1 MRRITIASTL
11 ISIGAICLIFIGALC
26 FIAPSWFEGHP
37 SLREEMALEI
47 YVCGI
52 IIAIGG
58 IYFADEFLKV
68 EKIIFDIESLPLF
81 KTNEAVD
88 GAPFAGEGIVEP
100 ENGKILKSPYTNT
113 PCVYFHSIKE
123 KYVKGERSGSWIIVE
138 NISNFVPFCI
148 KDEGGKLKVD
158 LTNLD
163 NDFSG
168 YIISKRNIPDPKNS
182 EVDCDAILKHHPY
195 LFSQGTETSILN
207 PFFTPKYRVSEF
219 VLKPGTK
226 VFVYGMVSRRDGE
239 LVLHEDEKCPLII
252 SKKNRDQY
260 VREFYRGENLIY
272 LRHFLVAIGFTMSLL
287 AINYFVQ
294 LNQISL
300 LNLLFFGNTLILGS
314 TIFTVYNR
322 IVTLKNRALNALSNI
337 DIELKRRADLIPSIV
352 EVVKGYAKHESEIQ
366 KIVAEGRAQRIFSS
380 ELKRPE
386 KPTIPS
392 LVAAIE
398 NYPELKASENFQ
410 SLMRTLVDT
419 EERIAYSREFYN
431 RTVRK
436 YNTLI
441 KQIPFSLVAKILK
454 LKEME
459 FVSIVRG

>member
-1 MRRITIASTL
+1 
-11 ISIGAICLIFIGALC
+11 
-26 FIAPSWFEGHP
+26 
-37 SLREEMALEI
+37 
-47 YVCGI
+47 
-52 IIAIGG
+52 
-58 IYFADEFLKV
+58 
-68 EKIIFDIESLPLF
+68 
-81 KTNEAVD
+81 
-88 GAPFAGEGIVEP
+88 
-100 ENGKILKSPYTNT
+100 
-113 PCVYFHSIKE
+113 
-123 KYVKGERSGSWIIVE
+123 
-138 NISNFVPFCI
+138 
-148 KDEGGKLKVD
+148 
-158 LTNLD
+158 
-163 NDFSG
+163 
-168 YIISKRNIPDPKNS
+168 
-182 EVDCDAILKHHPY
+182 
-195 LFSQGTETSILN
+195 
-207 PFFTPKYRVSEF
+207 
-219 VLKPGTK
+219 
-226 VFVYGMVSRRDGE
+226 
-239 LVLHEDEKCPLII
+239 
-252 SKKNRDQY
+252 
-260 VREFYRGENLIY
+260 
-272 LRHFLVAIGFTMSLL
+272 MSLL

-352 EVVKGYAKHESEIQ
+352 EIVKGYAKHESEIQ

-410 SLMRTLVDT
+410 SLMKTLVDT